1 MKDEKRSRLWRR
13 ASPGMKS
20 MVGSGAVV
28 PPAANRWDS
37 QSGGQ
42 RSDGLVPPT
51 QMMAHARL
59 TSAYRKSIMSLAA
72 QEVLKIKQ
80 ILPRVQ
86 FLCLVKRKSLLKDI
100 LFVCH
105 DNKRGRKMRI
115 FNING
120 VI

>member
-1 MKDEKRSRLWRR
+1 MKDEKRSRLRCR

-20 MVGSGAVV
+20 TVGSAAVV

-51 QMMAHARL
+51 QMPAHARL
-59 TSAYRKSIMSLAA
+59 TSAYRKSIISL
-72 QEVLKIKQ
+72 L
-80 ILPRVQ
+80 
-86 FLCLVKRKSLLKDI
+86 KRKSSLKDV
-100 LFVCH
+100 LFVRH
-105 DNKRGRKMRI
+105 ENKRDGRMRT
-115 FNING
+115 FNIND